1 MFTLQ
6 YARTQYFLCSMCQQ
20 NFFMFTHHSVLF
32 NLEAE
37 TTASATSNRSRLW
50 EKYFF
55 IEYST
60 TCRGKT
66 SPPQFTGSPY
76 IVRYVPKA
84 SFWECSYALST
95 SQAFPIAPRSHDHV
109 TFQLHS
115 VALTFLSSS
124 YFPILPF
131 KAPLAPRYPESAY
144 VIRLRRKIDSS
155 TGVITI
161 VRLKTIHT

>member
-1 MFTLQ
+1 MQQSFSEAFFT
-6 YARTQYFLCSMCQQ
+6 Y
-20 NFFMFTHHSVLF
+20 HSVLF
-32 NLEAE
+32 DLEAE
-37 TTASATSNRSRLW
+37 STRALLQTGVVI
-50 EKYFF
+50 EKKYFF
-55 IEYST
+55 IEYGRA
-60 TCRGKT
+60 CRGKT

-76 IVRYVPKA
+76 IVWYVPKA

-95 SQAFPIAPRSHDHV
+95 SQAFPIASRSHDHV

-115 VALTFLSSS
+115 VALTSSS

>member
-1 MFTLQ
+1 MLQ
-6 YARTQYFLCSMCQQ
+6 VPTKLFYICASL
-20 NFFMFTHHSVLF
+20 SVVWSWSWV
-32 NLEAE
+32 A
-37 TTASATSNRSRLW
+37 TTSATSNKSRYW
-50 EKYFF
+50 EKNFF

-60 TCRGKT
+60 ACRGKT

-76 IVRYVPKA
+76 VVRYVPKA

-95 SQAFPIAPRSHDHV
+95 SQAFPVAPRSHDHV

-131 KAPLAPRYPESAY
+131 KATPPSRRDIPNPRMWLGYAAKSIARLA
-144 VIRLRRKIDSS
+144 L
-155 TGVITI
+155 
-161 VRLKTIHT
+161 